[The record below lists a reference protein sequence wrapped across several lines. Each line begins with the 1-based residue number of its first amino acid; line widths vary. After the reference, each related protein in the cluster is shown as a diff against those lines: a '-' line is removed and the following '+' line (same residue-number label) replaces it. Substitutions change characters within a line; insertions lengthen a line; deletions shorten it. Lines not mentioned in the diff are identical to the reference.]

1 MSSWVCWSLLAL
13 LTWGFWGFF
22 PKLAT
27 RYMSPQSIMIY
38 EVIAGL
44 AIAGVCLFIAGFRP
58 ETHPKGILY
67 SFLTGVAGLLG
78 GLFYLF
84 AVGRGK
90 VSVIVTLTALY
101 PIITIALA
109 VVFLREPV
117 TLRQGCGMV
126 LAVLSI
132 ILLATP

>member
-1 MSSWVCWSLLAL
+1 MSSWVWWSLLAL
-13 LTWGFWGFF
+13 FTWGIWGFF

-27 RYMSPQSIMIY
+27 RYMSPQSIIIY

-44 AIAGVCLFIAGFRP
+44 SIAAVCLFSTGFKP
-58 ETHPKGILY
+58 ETHPRGIL
-67 SFLTGVAGLLG
+67 FACLAGVAGLLG

-84 AVGRGK
+84 AVARGK

-109 VVFLREPV
+109 AVFLKEPV
-117 TLRQGCGMV
+117 TLKQGFGMV

>member
-1 MSSWVCWSLLAL
+1 MSSWVWWSLLAL
-13 LTWGFWGFF
+13 FAWGFWGFF
-22 PKLAT
+22 PKLAI
-27 RYMSPQSIMIY
+27 RYMSPPSIIIY

-44 AIAGVCLFIAGFRP
+44 TIAVVCLFLAGFRP
-58 ETHPKGILY
+58 ETHPRGILY
-67 SFLTGVAGLLG
+67 ACLTGVAGLLG

-84 AVGRGK
+84 AVARGK
-90 VSVIVTLTALY
+90 ASVVVTLTALY

-109 VVFLREPV
+109 AVLLKEPV
-117 TLRQGCGMV
+117 TLKQGCGMV

>member
-1 MSSWVCWSLLAL
+1 MSSWMWWSLLAL
-13 LTWGFWGFF
+13 FTWGFWGFF

-27 RYMSPQSIMIY
+27 RYISPKSIIIY

-44 AIAGVCLFIAGFRP
+44 AFAAGCLWFGGFRL
-58 ETHPKGILY
+58 ETHPRGILY
-67 SFLTGVAGLLG
+67 ACLTGIAGLLG

-84 AVGRGK
+84 AVARGR

-101 PIITIALA
+101 PIITITLA
-109 VVFLREPV
+109 AVLLKEPV
-117 TLRQGCGMV
+117 TLKQGCGMV
-126 LAVLSI
+126 LGALSI

>member
-1 MSSWVCWSLLAL
+1 MSSWVWWSLLAL

-27 RYMSPQSIMIY
+27 RYMSPQSIIIY
-38 EVIAGL
+38 EVIAAL
-44 AIAGVCLFIAGFRP
+44 AVAVMCLFFAGSRP
-58 ETHPKGILY
+58 ETHPRGILY
-67 SFLTGVAGLLG
+67 ACLTGVAGLLG

-84 AVGRGK
+84 AVARGK

-109 VVFLREPV
+109 AVLLKEPV
-117 TLRQGCGMV
+117 TLKQGFGMV

>member
-1 MSSWVCWSLLAL
+1 MSSWVGWSLLAL
-13 LTWGFWGFF
+13 FTWGFWGFF

-27 RYMSPQSIMIY
+27 RYMSPQSVLIY

-44 AIAGVCLFIAGFRP
+44 SIAAACLCLAGFRL
-58 ETHPKGILY
+58 ETHPRGILY
-67 SFLTGVAGLLG
+67 AWLTGVAGLLG

-84 AVGRGK
+84 AVARGK

-101 PIITIALA
+101 PIITVTLA
-109 VVFLREPV
+109 AILLKEPV
-117 TLRQGCGMV
+117 TLKQGCGMV

>member
-1 MSSWVCWSLLAL
+1 MSSWVWWSLLAL

-22 PKLAT
+22 PKMAI
-27 RYMSPQSIMIY
+27 RFMSPQSIIIY
-38 EVIAGL
+38 EVVAGV
-44 AIAGVCLFIAGFRP
+44 AIAVVCLFFTGFRP
-58 ETHPKGILY
+58 ETHPRGILY
-67 SFLTGVAGLLG
+67 ACLTGVAGLLG

-84 AVGRGK
+84 AVARGK

-109 VVFLREPV
+109 AVLLKEPV
-117 TLRQGCGMV
+117 SLKQGVGMV

>member
-1 MSSWVCWSLLAL
+1 MWWSSLAL
-13 LTWGFWGFF
+13 IIWGFWGFF

-27 RYMSPQSIMIY
+27 RYMSPQSLIFY
-38 EVIAGL
+38 QGLAGL
-44 AIAGVCLFIAGFRP
+44 LVGLASLFMIGFKP
-58 ETHPKGILY
+58 EVHPKGILFA
-67 SFLTGVAGLLG
+67 FLTGVMGLLG

-84 AVGRGK
+84 ALARGK

-109 VVFLREPV
+109 AVFLKEPI
-117 TLRQGCGMV
+117 TLKQGCGMV